1 MEDTLMNKEEIINYV
16 WEKLNFFKN
25 KEDLTCEEI
34 GDGNINYVFKIVE
47 EKTGKSL
54 VVKKSHELLRSSGR
68 PLDLKRSA
76 IEARSLQIKN
86 ALVNGAC
93 PEIYLYD
100 QENSLIVMEDISDYK
115 NLRKELM
122 EERVYENFPEDISD
136 FLAKSL
142 LPTTDLVLARK
153 DKKQKVIDFT
163 NPDMCDISE
172 DLVFTEPY
180 YDYKNRN
187 NVSPGLE
194 DFVRENLYEN
204 MDLQKEVLI
213 LKDKFQNQSQ
223 ALVHGDLHSGSIFVN
238 EKGIKIIDSEF
249 AFYGPIGYDYGNI
262 WGNLVFP
269 LARAYVLGKDST
281 YIEKL
286 RWLLAETIDKSI
298 KKTYLAYDK
307 FVSFPYF
314 KNQSFKN
321 TYIENIIS
329 DSFGYGGC
337 EIIRRTV
344 GDSSVLEIESVKDIK
359 TRQILDKVLIKT
371 GIFMLMN
378 KKKIQ
383 AGQELLSAF
392 DHILEGYKDE
402 I

>member
-1 MEDTLMNKEEIINYV
+1 
-16 WEKLNFFKN
+16 
-25 KEDLTCEEI
+25 
-34 GDGNINYVFKIVE
+34 
-47 EKTGKSL
+47 
-54 VVKKSHELLRSSGR
+54 
-68 PLDLKRSA
+68 
-76 IEARSLQIKN
+76 
-86 ALVNGAC
+86 
-93 PEIYLYD
+93 
-100 QENSLIVMEDISDYK
+100 
-115 NLRKELM
+115 
-122 EERVYENFPEDISD
+122 
-136 FLAKSL
+136 
-142 LPTTDLVLARK
+142 
-153 DKKQKVIDFT
+153 IDFT

-223 ALVHGDLHSGSIFVN
+223 TLVHGYLHSGSIFVN
-238 EKGIKIIDSEF
+238 EKGINIIDSEF

-314 KNQSFKN
+314 KNQSFK
-321 TYIENIIS
+321 
-329 DSFGYGGC
+329 
-337 EIIRRTV
+337 
-344 GDSSVLEIESVKDIK
+344 
-359 TRQILDKVLIKT
+359 
-371 GIFMLMN
+371 
-378 KKKIQ
+378 
-383 AGQELLSAF
+383 
-392 DHILEGYKDE
+392 
-402 I
+402 